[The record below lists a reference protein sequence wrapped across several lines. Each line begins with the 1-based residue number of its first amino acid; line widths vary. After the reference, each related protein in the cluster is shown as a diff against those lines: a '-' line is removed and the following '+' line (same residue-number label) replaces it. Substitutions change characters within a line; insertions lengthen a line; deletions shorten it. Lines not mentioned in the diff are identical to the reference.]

1 MSALGFSNDVIGI
14 FNSLPAVAVLLVG
27 LPVGALADK
36 LGYRAFILMASLASL
51 AGAAVLSLASDR
63 LIAVAAAG
71 TYSLGITV
79 LSLLAVPMLA
89 QLSTPKERVSLYSYN
104 NSLAW
109 IGGVAGYLVG
119 GYIPEI
125 ARRGGAAA
133 ASAESLRA
141 AFLVMA
147 LLLAIGVPLMIRL
160 SAAPGL
166 RPTQALPVRQ
176 LMHVD
181 WARFMRILVPQGLLG
196 IGAGMLLNFIQL
208 YLAQRFRL
216 STGPIGLVLAI
227 TSLIAAGTTLAA
239 PAISRRLG
247 MSLTISLSQLA
258 GAPLVLALA
267 FLTSLPFALVVVC
280 VRQMILTIQAPLNQV
295 FGMDFVEPR
304 ERARLA
310 TAQNIVF
317 GLGFGGLGPLIS
329 GFLQVR
335 GGFQLAFSVSALFY
349 LLAGSTFLALFGRVR
364 VASETAV

>member
-1 MSALGFSNDVIGI
+1 MSALGFSNDLIGI
-14 FNSLPAVAVLLVG
+14 FNSLPAVAVLLIG

-36 LGYRAFILMASLASL
+36 LGYRAFILMASFASL
-51 AGAAVLSLASDR
+51 AGAAILSLASDR

-125 ARRGGAAA
+125 GPRGGPVTVGAG
-133 ASAESLRA
+133 SLRP

-147 LLLAIGVPLMIRL
+147 VLLAIGLPLMIRL

-176 LMHVD
+176 LMQVD
-181 WARFMRILVPQGLLG
+181 WARFLRILIPQGLLG
-196 IGAGMLLNFIQL
+196 IAAGMLLNFVQL
-208 YLAQRFRL
+208 YLSQRFRL
-216 STGPIGLVLAI
+216 TTGPIGLVLAI
-227 TSLIAAGTTLAA
+227 TALIAAGITLAA

-247 MSLTISLSQLA
+247 MSLTIGLCQLA
-258 GAPLVLALA
+258 GAPLVLGLA
-267 FLTSLPFALVVVC
+267 FLTNLPLALGVLC
-280 VRQMILTIQAPLNQV
+280 VRQLILSLQAPLNQV
-295 FGMDFVEPR
+295 FGMDFVEPQ

-310 TAQNIVF
+310 SAQNVVF
-317 GLGFGGLGPLIS
+317 GLGFGGIGPLIS

-349 LLAGSTFLALFGRVR
+349 LLAGSTFLALFRRVR
-364 VASETAV
+364 VASETAG